1 LLQTL
6 RFYFEFFGNLT
17 IDTDWAST
25 AETWQGVLRQNPLQ
39 RIVQWNRKTFTSSKF
54 YETKL

>member
-25 AETWQGVLRQNPLQ
+25 AET
-39 RIVQWNRKTFTSSKF
+39 
-54 YETKL
+54 